1 MAEQLMDFDE
11 WLANYKP
18 PEVKF
23 FAVFDSETGA
33 VISVGPEHAFVD
45 EKYKIEIDQE
55 IAEQILE
62 GKIPLHKCFVDINA
76 QTLEI
81 SEVRQVFK
89 IDDVLHRII
98 SKEYTEIEKPDLFIT
113 HDKLENSIK
122 FQMTEEFNGTY
133 LQDEKF
139 QPIKKRKILW
149 DGDTDLNFLITDYN
163 DPNVLYKMI
172 TIKLNELVGKEK
184 IITDVNLPVK
194 FSVYTRR
201 VFKNYVIEYK

>member
-11 WLANYKP
+11 WIANYKP
-18 PEVKF
+18 PEIKF
-23 FAVFDSETGA
+23 FALFDSETG
-33 VISVGPEHAFVD
+33 VVTSVGPEHAFSE
-45 EKYKIEIDQE
+45 EKYKLEIDRE
-55 IAEQILE
+55 TAEQILE

-81 SEVRQVFK
+81 SEVKQVFK

-98 SKEYTEIEKPDLFIT
+98 AKEYTEIEKPDVFVT
-113 HDKLENSIK
+113 YDRSNKTIK
-122 FQMTEEFNGTY
+122 FEMTEEFNGTY
-133 LQDEKF
+133 VQDEKF

-149 DGDTDLNFLITDYN
+149 DGDTDLNFLVTDYN
-163 DPNVLYKMI
+163 DPNVLYEMV
-172 TIKLNELVGKEK
+172 TIKLNDLIGQEK
-184 IITDVNLPVK
+184 IVKDLDLPIK

>member
-1 MAEQLMDFDE
+1 MAEQMIDFDE
-11 WLANYKP
+11 WLASYTP
-18 PEVKF
+18 PEIKYM
-23 FAVFDSETGA
+23 AVFDPDTGA
-33 VISVGPEHAFVD
+33 VLSVGPEHAFLN
-45 EKYKIEIDQE
+45 EKFKLEIDKE

-62 GKIPLHKCFVDINA
+62 GKIWLQKCFVDINS

-81 SEVRQVFK
+81 SEIRQVFK

-98 SKEYTEIEKPDLFIT
+98 AKEYTEIEKPDLYIT
-113 HDKLENSIK
+113 YNKNINSIT
-122 FQMTEEFNGTY
+122 FAMTEEFNGTFK
-133 LQDEKF
+133 QDEKF

-163 DPNVLYKMI
+163 DPNILYKMI
-172 TIKLNELVGKEK
+172 TIKLNDLIEQEK
-184 IITDVNLPVK
+184 IVTDLDLPIK

>member
-23 FAVFDSETGA
+23 FAVFDSDTG
-33 VISVGPEHAFVD
+33 VVNSVGPEHAFVN
-45 EKYKIEIDQE
+45 EKYKLEIDQE

-113 HDKLENSIK
+113 YNKLENSIK

-172 TIKLNELVGKEK
+172 TIKLNDLIGKEK
-184 IITDVNLPVK
+184 VIKDINLPGK

-201 VFKNYVIEYK
+201 VFKNYVIENK

>member
-1 MAEQLMDFDE
+1 MAEQMIDFDE
-11 WLANYKP
+11 WLATYQP
-18 PEVKF
+18 PEIKY
-23 FAVFDSETGA
+23 FALFDKDTGR
-33 VISVGPEHAFVD
+33 VMSVGPSHAF
-45 EKYKIEIDQE
+45 ENESNKLEIDKE

-62 GKIPLHKCFVDINA
+62 GKIWLEKCFVDINA

-81 SEVRQVFK
+81 SEVRQVYK

-98 SKEYTEIEKPDLFIT
+98 AKEYTEIEKPDLYIT
-113 HDKLENSIK
+113 CDRKNKTVK
-122 FQMTEEFNGTY
+122 FQMTEEYNGTY
-133 LQDEKF
+133 KQDEKF

-172 TIKLNELVGKEK
+172 TIKLNDLVEQEK
-184 IITDVNLPVK
+184 IIEDVELPIK